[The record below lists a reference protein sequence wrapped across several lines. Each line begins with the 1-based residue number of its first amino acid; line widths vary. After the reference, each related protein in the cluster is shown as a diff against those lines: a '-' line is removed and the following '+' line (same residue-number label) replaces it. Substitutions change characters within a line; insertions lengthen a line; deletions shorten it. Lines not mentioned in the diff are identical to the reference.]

1 MLIYRYKH
9 INKIEK
15 SYMMNIVQVIIINII
30 IGVSLSNIDNFAH
43 LGGLIVGGVTA
54 LIVKS
59 NLEESSK

>member
-1 MLIYRYKH
+1 
-9 INKIEK
+9 
-15 SYMMNIVQVIIINII
+15 MMNIVQVIIINII

-59 NLEESSK
+59 NLEKSFK